1 MTVSSA
7 YIHVPFCR
15 HRCGYCDFTLI
26 AGRDDLVPAYLA
38 GLARELRSHPS
49 DHPTDATPLET
60 LFLGG
65 GTPTH
70 PGVDDLR
77 RLFAQLRA
85 RFTWTNATEVSVEAN
100 PLDLDDAKLD
110 LLTSSGVNRISLG
123 VQSFSAAHLATLE
136 RDHRPAD
143 LETILPRVRA
153 AIPNVAVDL
162 IFGIPGQTLADWERS
177 LDAVLAQDVAHVS
190 TYGLTFESGTAFETR
205 RLRGQLAPVAEEL
218 ERAMYGLAMDR
229 LTAAGFVQYEISN
242 FARPGRECRHNLV
255 YWDGGEYHAYGPGAA
270 RFHGRRR
277 ETNVRSVLGW
287 LAKLDRGERPVGER
301 EDLSDETWIRERIF
315 LGLRKL
321 AGIDLADFARRTGRD
336 LESFAAEAVGLN
348 LSRGWLERTASH
360 LRLTRE
366 GCFVADRVVTEF
378 L

>member
-1 MTVSSA
+1 MSVSSA

-38 GLARELRSHPS
+38 GLARELRIHPA
-49 DHPTDATPLET
+49 DPATEATPLET

-77 RLFAQLRA
+77 RLFALLRA
-85 RFTWTNATEVSVEAN
+85 RFTWTGETEVSVEAN
-100 PLDLDDAKLD
+100 PLDLEDAKLE
-110 LLTSSGVNRISLG
+110 LLVSSGVNRISLG
-123 VQSFSAAHLATLE
+123 VQSFSATHLATLE

-177 LDAVLAQDVAHVS
+177 LEAALAHDVAHVS
-190 TYGLTFESGTAFETR
+190 TYGLTFEAGTAFETR
-205 RLRGQLAPVAEEL
+205 RQRGQLAPVAEEL
-218 ERAMYGLAMDR
+218 ERTMYGLAMDR
-229 LTAAGFVQYEISN
+229 LTAAGFLHYEISN
-242 FARPGRECRHNLV
+242 FARPGYECRHNLV

-301 EDLSDETWIRERIF
+301 EDLSEETWIRERIF
-315 LGLRKL
+315 LRLRKL
-321 AGIDLADFARRTGRD
+321 AGIDLADFARTTGRD
-336 LESFAAEAVGLN
+336 LESFAPKAVGVN
-348 LSRGWLERTASH
+348 LSRGWLERTATH